1 MKWAYN
7 GRSVIPE
14 YKNHSTVTGA
24 DGIFW
29 PPRGPFTKQKLPCIV
44 EFFMNLKIK
53 TEKFSHKKEISVTVA
68 VGSIPNHRK

>member
-24 DGIFW
+24 DGMFW
-29 PPRGPFTKQKLPCIV
+29 SRWGLFTKHSLESQKLPCIIQI
-44 EFFMNLKIK
+44 FMNLKVK
-53 TEKFSHKKEISVTVA
+53 TEQGDIS
-68 VGSIPNHRK
+68 SSRLQSQII